1 VTDRLIVAYQL
12 ALQNAD
18 QDDMA
23 DKTGSSGATVVTV
36 AHGGPGA
43 SGEVGELRDDEM
55 GEEFDAIVFAGDSVA
70 DGIGPGDED
79 HHAEDVMAPM
89 ALGPAIYSDYDYLFG
104 MLSFSYTV

>member
-1 VTDRLIVAYQL
+1 MAYQL

-36 AHGGPGA
+36 AHGGPGD
-43 SGEVGELRDDEM
+43 SGEVRELRDYEM
-55 GEEFDAIVFAGDSVA
+55 GEEFNVIAFSGDSVA

-89 ALGPAIYSDYDYLFG
+89 ALGPAIYSDYDYFLG
-104 MLSFSYTV
+104 MLSFSYTVQER